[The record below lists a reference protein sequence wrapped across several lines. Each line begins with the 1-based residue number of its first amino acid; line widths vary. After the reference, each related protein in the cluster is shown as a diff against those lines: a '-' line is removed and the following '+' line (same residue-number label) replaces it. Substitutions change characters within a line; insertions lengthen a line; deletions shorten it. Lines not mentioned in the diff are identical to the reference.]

1 MYLLFVLRYHNLK
14 KNAVSNAFLP
24 QLWSLNPLKDM
35 AKDDEV
41 IYLAHFDDLYLKI
54 DEFDKFFRTGKGSY
68 NMLRYIPSL
77 AKVGYQGQLHSTESN
92 RKYVDDTYNTKKV
105 IELNVQLTKD
115 IILIFETFA
124 FAFL

>member
-1 MYLLFVLRYHNLK
+1 MPV
-14 KNAVSNAFLP
+14 LP
-24 QLWSLNPLKDM
+24 QPWSLNPLKDM

-41 IYLAHFDDLYLKI
+41 NYLAHFDDLYLKI
-54 DEFDKFFRTGKGSY
+54 DQFDTFFRTGKGSY

-92 RKYVDDTYNTKKV
+92 RKYVDDTYKTKKI